1 MEAGKRD
8 VTAIFNRARTLEI
21 PFFQRAYVWEEES
34 WERFVDD
41 LISAPLR
48 TTGYFLGSII
58 LKQKPVGTGS
68 RIGDVRVV
76 VDGQQRLTS
85 LVLFFRVLCDEL
97 EKFQFFDDVFT
108 NLAGDLTLQHNH
120 NDIEVFE
127 ALASGQGVNNALE
140 ERYADNRVLGAWR
153 YFRSR
158 RKEIAQVEP
167 MTLLSRLYFVGIDLG
182 AEEDEQQIFDTINS
196 LGVELTAAEL
206 LKNHLFDRKD
216 LPLFEE
222 TWKTSFEASETQ
234 KQYWGRNVTSGRQR
248 RQNIDLFLQA
258 HLLSEDDG
266 PSDFRVGDLFQG
278 YKDFLEESEVER
290 PQFARRLTLSADRYG
305 ERVDPSLLEQGIDG
319 DDAHERFNIVVFGLQ
334 TTTVLPFYLRILRS
348 VENSEEQS
356 RMVRLLES
364 YLLRRMVAG
373 ESPKNYNNF
382 FASLARGGVDSYAE
396 LLARFLESD
405 DPSSRFPKDD
415 AVRRGFQETN
425 LTNRQARV
433 VLYLLEASIRD
444 SSRHS
449 TALAGFKHYTLEH
462 VMPKKWRNHWPSI
475 PEEQAEERDQ
485 VLRKLGNLTLLSSK
499 LNTSIR
505 DSDWD
510 RKKEGS
516 KARAGLKRYGAG
528 LEIFDQDLREDVWDE
543 ARIRARGLRLAEQ
556 AIGSDVW
563 PAIR

>member
-8 VTAIFNRARTLEI
+8 ITAIFNQARTLEI

-68 RIGDVRVV
+68 KIGDVRVV

-97 EKFQFFDDVFT
+97 DKPRFFDNVFT

-127 ALASGQGVNNALE
+127 ALASGQGLSTELE

-153 YFRSR
+153 YFQDR
-158 RKEIAQVEP
+158 REEIAKVEP
-167 MTLLSRLYFVGIDLG
+167 MTLLSRIYFVGIDLG

-206 LKNHLFDRKD
+206 LKNHLFDRSD
-216 LPLFEE
+216 LELFKR
-222 TWKTSFEASETQ
+222 TWKSSFEASETQ
-234 KQYWGRNVTSGRQR
+234 KQYWSRNVTSGRQR

-278 YKDFLEESEVER
+278 YKGFLGASDVEK
-290 PQFARRLTLSADRYG
+290 PTFAGRLTDSADKYG
-305 ERVDPSLLEQGIDG
+305 KRVDPALLEQAIDG
-319 DDAHERFNIVVFGLQ
+319 TDAHERFNIVVFGLQ
-334 TTTVLPFYLRILRS
+334 TTTVLPLYLRILRT
-348 VENSEEQS
+348 VEDPEEQG
-356 RMVRLLES
+356 RMVRLIES
-364 YLLRRMVAG
+364 YILRRLIAG
-373 ESPKNYNNF
+373 ETPKNYNRF
-382 FASLARGGVDSYAE
+382 FASLARGEVHSHQE
-396 LLARFLESD
+396 LAARLLESD
-405 DPSSRFPKDD
+405 DPTSRFPKDD
-415 AVRRGFQETN
+415 DVRRGFRETN

-444 SSRHS
+444 ASRHS

-462 VMPKKWRNHWPSI
+462 VMPKKWRNHWPSVA
-475 PEEQAEERDQ
+475 EEAAEERDQ

-505 DSDWD
+505 DAAWL

-516 KARAGLKRYGAG
+516 GGRAGLNRYGGG
-528 LEIFDQDLREDVWDE
+528 LEIFDQDLRQEVWDE
-543 ARIRARGLRLAEQ
+543 ERIDARGRRLAEH
-556 AIGSDVW
+556 ALGTEAW
-563 PAIR
+563 PALV